1 MPQRHSHTLL
11 TIRGGGGALGGANSA
26 TTSTQGGEDSMG
38 MPQGAAAVLASFW
51 GTAGVLYILGKAIK
65 RVVPIALE
73 PFQDGAVPLSQVQ
86 LGCVVDMCLDEIM
99 AFHL

>member
-1 MPQRHSHTLL
+1 
-11 TIRGGGGALGGANSA
+11 
-26 TTSTQGGEDSMG
+26 MG